1 MNMHVQKSVSVSVF
15 NSLGCISKTQ
25 MMGKIERR
33 EGNDKGQ
40 NGQMASLTQWTGA
53 LWAVFFPLTLC

>member
-1 MNMHVQKSVSVSVF
+1 MHVQKSVSVSVF

-40 NGQMASLTQWTGA
+40 NCQMASLTQWTG
-53 LWAVFFPLTLC
+53 V